1 MKNRNSRFAE
11 SALYSRCE
19 RVLQGSSVPK
29 IPSYTNY
36 RGANAPVKSVMT
48 TSPAETFKRDAQVY
62 TGSNMVG
69 IATMHKSNSVPVFSA
84 DDAKDISRMR
94 RG

>member
-1 MKNRNSRFAE
+1 MRNKKFAE

-36 RGANAPVKSVMT
+36 RGSKDTIKSVIST
-48 TSPAETFKRDAQVY
+48 GFADTFKKDQQTY
-62 TGSNMVG
+62 TGTNMVG
-69 IATMHKSNSVPVFSA
+69 VATMHKSNSVPVFSA
-84 DDAKDISRMR
+84 EDAKDISRMR